1 MNPSVQACVCV
12 RMQTQRS
19 PQIIFHTHFVRAH
32 THLKPHDSTET
43 FKKSLTPLIS
53 LREDSGLV
61 YWYLGGAEG
70 LLIFTSQS
78 HPGETYRHHFLSA
91 WKL

>member
-1 MNPSVQACVCV
+1 MH
-12 RMQTQRS
+12 TQRS

-32 THLKPHDSTET
+32 AHLKPHDSTET
-43 FKKSLTPLIS
+43 FKKSLTVLIS

-70 LLIFTSQS
+70 PLIFTAPS
-78 HPGETYRHHFLSA
+78 HPGETYGHHFLSA
-91 WKL
+91 QKL